1 MRNLAQLIIAALT
14 GPQWAAIAIAE
25 AKRRIELQALP
36 GNRRHARGNEGD
48 KARKHGIPK
57 RFRQYAKRYGK
68 KGIDDIVQMHA
79 KYRVPALDHARD
91 RREAMQ
97 RAMGVAR

>member
-14 GPQWAAIAIAE
+14 GPQWAAIAE
-25 AKRRIELQALP
+25 AKRQIELQTLH
-36 GNRRHARGNEGD
+36 GHRRHTRGNEGD

-57 RFRQYAKRYGK
+57 RFRQYAKRYGN

-79 KYRVPALDHARD
+79 QFPVPRLDHARD
-91 RREAMQ
+91 RREAIQ
-97 RAMGVAR
+97 RAMGVAQ